1 MMKVKAINGAEVEIG
16 MDQMKMVHAEVEKRL
31 GHFTQSNTTAAGN
44 DDAHKHHHHHHKFM
58 VGGKEMELTVSEM
71 KEISNAWWE
80 HYGKSGMEKFFEH
93 YQSKAAGNIRDAL
106 GHCNV
111 PNSEKEVKAAITQA
125 LASGDPC
132 RIAEVMFEAMEWE
145 SAYFG
150 LHSITD

>member
-1 MMKVKAINGAEVEIG
+1 MMKVKAINGAEFEIG
-16 MDQMKMVHAEVEKRL
+16 AEQMKIVHDEVAKRMGHLPAVSAEHHE
-31 GHFTQSNTTAAGN
+31 H
-44 DDAHKHHHHHHKFM
+44 HKHHKFM
-58 VGGKEMELTVSEM
+58 VGGREMELSVDEM

-80 HYGKSGMEKFFEH
+80 HYGKSGMAKFFEH

-111 PNSEKEVKAAITQA
+111 PEREKDVKSAIAQA
-125 LASGDPC
+125 IIGGDPC
-132 RIAEVMFEAMEWE
+132 LMAEVMFEAMEWE

>member
-16 MDQMKMVHAEVEKRL
+16 IEQMKMIHDEVEKRM
-31 GHFTQSNTTAAGN
+31 GHLTQVATEQ
-44 DDAHKHHHHHHKFM
+44 HKHHKFM
-58 VGGKEMELTVSEM
+58 IGGKEMEVSVKEM

-80 HYGKSGMEKFFEH
+80 HYGKSGMTKFFEH
-93 YQSKAAGNIRDAL
+93 YQNKAAGNIRDAL

-111 PNSEKEVKAAITQA
+111 PESEKDVKFAIAQA
-125 LASGDPC
+125 LIGGDPC
-132 RIAEVMFEAMEWE
+132 NIAEVVFEAMEWE